1 MQNGD
6 KPIFIVIYLLNTPL
20 YVKIKL
26 RKPSQLK
33 EQLYK
38 EVVHTVKGS
47 ITKNKQTGKW
57 DFIFNAGIDPLTG
70 KRKQIRRRGF
80 ESKRH
85 AMDEM
90 TKLKAT
96 VLENAFIDVTA
107 MTYEKYM
114 REWFEERRNHLQK
127 TTFDIHFIYYQNVIK
142 PMLGHFKIQQITP
155 LHIQKFV
162 NNLVSEAKYSEHT
175 VHLIYQIVSASL
187 KKATVMKIIKDNP
200 ASGITLPKIKRKEMN
215 IWSLEQVNHFISA
228 AKSINR
234 LTRCYIGFLIALFTG
249 MRQGE
254 ILGLRWKDF
263 DMDNQTIYIRQTLT
277 QEAEL
282 KAGAKN
288 NSSIRSI
295 HISNKLVS
303 ELKAHRK
310 LVLEEKLLLGQNY
323 NDFDLIICTR
333 SGKPIIPRNFRKE
346 FYNLTE
352 KIGLPK
358 IRFHDLRHTHAT
370 ILIQQNVNVKL
381 ISERLGHAEIGTTLD
396 TYSHV
401 LPNMQKTVSD
411 ELDKVIEM

>member
-1 MQNGD
+1 M
-6 KPIFIVIYLLNTPL
+6 
-20 YVKIKL
+20 
-26 RKPSQLK
+26 
-33 EQLYK
+33 
-38 EVVHTVKGS
+38 KGS

-57 DFIFNAGIDPLTG
+57 DFIFDAGTDPLTG

-80 ESKRH
+80 ESKRQ
-85 AMDEM
+85 AMDTM
-90 TKLKAT
+90 TKLKAE
-96 VLENAFIDVTA
+96 VLENSFIDVTA
-107 MTYEKYM
+107 MTYEKYLE
-114 REWFEERRNHLQK
+114 EWFEERRNHLQK

-175 VHLIYQIVSASL
+175 VHLIYRIVSASL
-187 KKATVMKIIKDNP
+187 KKAKVMKIIKDNP

-228 AKSINR
+228 AKSIKR
-234 LTRCYIGFLIALFTG
+234 LTRCYIGFLIALLTG

-254 ILGLRWKDF
+254 ILGLRWKDV

-310 LVLEEKLLLGQNY
+310 LVLEEKLLLGHNY

-346 FYNLTE
+346 FYNLTK
-352 KIGLPK
+352 KIDLPK

-411 ELDKVIEM
+411 QLDKVIEM

>member
-1 MQNGD
+1 M
-6 KPIFIVIYLLNTPL
+6 
-20 YVKIKL
+20 
-26 RKPSQLK
+26 
-33 EQLYK
+33 
-38 EVVHTVKGS
+38 KGS

-57 DFIFNAGIDPLTG
+57 DFIFNAGADPLTG

-80 ESKRH
+80 ESKRQ
-85 AMDEM
+85 AMDTM
-90 TKLKAT
+90 TKLKAE
-96 VLENAFIDVTA
+96 VLENSFIDVTA
-107 MTYEKYM
+107 MTYEKYLE
-114 REWFEERRNHLQK
+114 EWFEERRNHLQK

-175 VHLIYQIVSASL
+175 VHLIYRIVSASL
-187 KKATVMKIIKDNP
+187 KKAKVMKIIKDNP

-228 AKSINR
+228 AKSIKR
-234 LTRCYIGFLIALFTG
+234 LTRCYIGFLIALLTG

-254 ILGLRWKDF
+254 ILGLRWKDV

-310 LVLEEKLLLGQNY
+310 LVLEEKLLLGHNY

-346 FYNLTE
+346 FYNLTK
-352 KIGLPK
+352 KIDLPK

-411 ELDKVIEM
+411 QLDKVIEM